1 VNFNIEA
8 GTGLAYPSIRT
19 GEGARPHFK
28 GNPLVMHIIVCSS
41 NPAMVIAASRA
52 FESWRPRL
60 TLCESG
66 LQVLGAVEAVNADL
80 LIMDMQTP
88 GLNGW
93 LIISAIRELT
103 PHLPILA
110 VSTKPEEDGRAIS
123 HSGVSFVSLPTGE
136 NGRNEDL
143 AAALAQAKEG
153 YGVGLSFGFCA
164 PSAQEPGRINPME
177 NTRT

>member
-1 VNFNIEA
+1 
-8 GTGLAYPSIRT
+8 
-19 GEGARPHFK
+19 
-28 GNPLVMHIIVCSS
+28 
-41 NPAMVIAASRA
+41 MVIAASRA

-60 TLCESG
+60 TVCESG

-103 PHLPILA
+103 AHLPILA

-164 PSAQEPGRINPME
+164 PSAQKPGRINPLEDM
-177 NTRT
+177 RT